1 MEDRYVEVGGAN
13 IRYWAM
19 GSGPPLLLIHGLGA
33 SVEYWQQNIEPLS
46 QHCRVYAMDLLG
58 FGRSDKP
65 RIEYSLHY
73 AAQFIADFMDAQGI
87 ERASLVG
94 NSMGGLISLQ
104 FAIEFPERLDKLVL
118 VDNAGF
124 GRELI
129 WIFRLMTLPVLGEA
143 LYGPNERG
151 MRTLQ
156 RMLFYDKRFVTDEWV
171 EQNLEMARL
180 PGARDFFLSVLRYG
194 VNLRGLR
201 PEILEPLLAQIP
213 GIEAPTLIVWGAQD
227 RFIPVA
233 HGHIGHRMIA
243 GSRLHIFDRCGHVP
257 QIERAEG
264 FNRLVADFLKGGD
277 CRGQIADCKLQIA
290 PLQSAI
296 CNPQSEAIAME
307 YEDWEAQVPDAIKD
321 DPLWQMEAYRLAL
334 FLHDLAWKD
343 CESLIKD
350 IRGREI
356 AKQLIRSVGSISANI
371 EEGYGR
377 GFGRDYARF
386 LSFSV
391 GSARETRGWYYRGR
405 KLLTEMVIEHRYN
418 LLGQIIGLLV
428 TAIGQQ
434 RR

>member
-1 MEDRYVEVGGAN
+1 MEDRYIKVGDAN

-19 GSGPPLLLIHGLGA
+19 GSGSPLLLIHGLGA

-129 WIFRLMTLPVLGEA
+129 WIFRLMTLPVLGEV

-213 GIEAPTLIVWGAQD
+213 GIEAPTLIMWGAQD

-233 HGHIGHRMIA
+233 HAHIGHKMIA

-257 QIERAEG
+257 QIERAEE
-264 FNRLVADFLKGGD
+264 FNRLVVDFLKGGD
-277 CRGQIADCKLQIA
+277 CKGR
-290 PLQSAI
+290 I
-296 CNPQSEAIAME
+296 CNPQSVI
-307 YEDWEAQVPDAIKD
+307 Y
-321 DPLWQMEAYRLAL
+321 
-334 FLHDLAWKD
+334 HDGG
-343 CESLIKD
+343 E
-350 IRGREI
+350 R
-356 AKQLIRSVGSISANI
+356 
-371 EEGYGR
+371 
-377 GFGRDYARF
+377 
-386 LSFSV
+386 
-391 GSARETRGWYYRGR
+391 
-405 KLLTEMVIEHRYN
+405 
-418 LLGQIIGLLV
+418 
-428 TAIGQQ
+428 
-434 RR
+434 